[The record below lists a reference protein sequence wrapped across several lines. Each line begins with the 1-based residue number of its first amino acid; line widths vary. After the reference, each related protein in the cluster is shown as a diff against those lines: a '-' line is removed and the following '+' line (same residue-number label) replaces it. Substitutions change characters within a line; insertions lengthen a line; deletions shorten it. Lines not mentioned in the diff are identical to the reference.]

1 MISPTLDSP
10 VLLPDLTAL
19 AQFAHILAAKLGTGD
34 VVALSGDLG
43 AGKTELARALIRDL
57 LQDAETDVP
66 SPTFTLVQTYE
77 TPNGLTIYH
86 VDLYRLN
93 GPDDCLE
100 LGLDDAFES
109 GLSLIEWPDR
119 LGSHLPQDHLAIQLV
134 ELDGGL
140 RRADLTGHG
149 SWAKRVRA

>member
-1 MISPTLDSP
+1 MIASALDSRI
-10 VLLPDLTAL
+10 LLPDLAAL
-19 AQFAHILAAKLGTGD
+19 AQFAHTLAPALGAGD
-34 VVALSGDLG
+34 VIALSGDLS

-57 LQDAETDVP
+57 LDDPNADVP
-66 SPTFTLVQTYE
+66 SPTFTLVQTYD
-77 TPNGLTIYH
+77 TPHGLTIYH

-119 LGSHLPQDHLAIQLV
+119 LGSHLPQDHLAIQMV
-134 ELDGGL
+134 ELAGGHRQAEL
-140 RRADLTGHG
+140 SGHG
-149 SWAKRVRA
+149 HWAGRVRA

>member
-1 MISPTLDSP
+1 MISPALDSR
-10 VLLPDLTAL
+10 VLLPDMAAL
-19 AQFAHILAAKLGTGD
+19 AQFAHILAPSLCAGD
-34 VVALSGDLG
+34 VVALYGDLG

-57 LQDAETDVP
+57 LEDADADVP

-100 LGLDDAFES
+100 LGLDEAFES

-119 LGSHLPQDHLAIQLV
+119 LGSHLPADHLAIQMV
-134 ELDGGL
+134 ELDSGL
-140 RRADLTGHG
+140 RRADIAGHG
-149 SWAKRVRA
+149 SWATRVQA

>member
-1 MISPTLDSP
+1 MISPALDSR
-10 VLLPDLTAL
+10 VLLPDLAAL
-19 AQFAHILAAKLGTGD
+19 AQFAHHLAPSLGAGD

-43 AGKTELARALIRDL
+43 AGKTELARALIREL
-57 LQDAETDVP
+57 LADADADVP

-77 TPNGLTIYH
+77 TLKGLTIYH

-100 LGLDDAFES
+100 LGLDDAFET

-119 LGSHLPQDHLAIQLV
+119 LGSYLPQDHLAIRMV
-134 ELDGGL
+134 ELDGGI
-140 RRADLTGHG
+140 RQADLSGHG
-149 SWAKRVRA
+149 SWTSRVPA

>member
-1 MISPTLDSP
+1 MISSALDSR
-10 VLLPDLTAL
+10 VLLPDMAAL
-19 AQFAHILAAKLGTGD
+19 AQFAHILAPSLGAGD
-34 VVALSGDLG
+34 VIALSGDLG

-57 LQDAETDVP
+57 LQDMDADVP

-77 TPNGLTIYH
+77 TPKGLMIYH

-100 LGLDDAFES
+100 LGLDEAFES

-119 LGSHLPQDHLAIQLV
+119 LGAYLPADHLAIQMV
-134 ELDGGL
+134 ELDDGQ
-140 RRADLTGHG
+140 RRADLSGHG
-149 SWAKRVRA
+149 SWAKRVQA